1 MLFARIVLVVTG
13 LAFAIYGFFCLVS
26 PSLVAE
32 YSGIELPTV
41 SAITE
46 VVAMYGGLQLG
57 VGLLFIVCAAH
68 PTRLTIG
75 LVVMVAVVGSLA
87 MGRSIG
93 LLVHGSSSY
102 NLGALAYEGT
112 TTLLGLL
119 ALKLHRAAQASA

>member
-13 LAFAIYGFFCLVS
+13 LAFASYGFACLVS
-26 PSLVAE
+26 PSLVAQ
-32 YSGIELPTV
+32 YSGMELPTV

-57 VGLLFIVCAAH
+57 VGLLFLACAAH
-68 PTRLTIG
+68 PTRTTLG

-93 LLVHGSSSY
+93 LLVHGSSQY
-102 NLGALAYEGT
+102 NLGALVYEGT
-112 TTLLGLL
+112 TALAGLL
-119 ALKLHRAAQASA
+119 ALRLHRSRKTVV